1 MKLLSVSAIATVV
14 LTGTSLP
21 VAASLFDD
29 AYNSYWVINEDTGE
43 ITGYSSG
50 DWEERYRN
58 ALYVPAANEQV
69 LVNSLAASST
79 PMSAPLASPQPLISV
94 IGLQEINVDSST
106 AELNISP
113 TSGSYDQT
121 VRVVMAAG
129 STSSADQLQW
139 RVNGGAW
146 QSVDIDTENRSATAT
161 FIENGAY
168 TLNVELLQG
177 GTLLSSAQMLY
188 TVASDHPLGKQ
199 RDSDNDGIPDIVEA
213 ELGLNALSEDA
224 DVDRDGDGWSD
235 IDTYIRCG
243 VVTQA
248 EIDTQPEADRCT
260 ALNDDDK
267 DGWSNF
273 DEELRGTRID
283 DPEAALSSAY
293 GAVGSP
299 AYYQEQQRY
308 RQYPAARR
316 LYEREYFIQQADVPA
331 LLLDLQ
337 ATTFSGDPIWNVS
350 DLIST
355 EDLTNAGLSISD
367 IEPELI
373 ADTVAFVMGGT
384 QIPEFRAPA
393 ASGVFLRGESVSS
406 LRTSMTY
413 LPPVGDASFVEFSED
428 PDAAGDWTSA
438 SEWRDNL
445 VKWLGKEL
453 VIAGSPGLHESTT
466 LSLLMLE
473 QALRDEADERAESR
487 LLELGNR
494 ERPAPW
500 LDDWLS
506 EHRARFPVTAPESF
520 SGTCLFRGDT
530 FYTGGSTEGCEISVT
545 PFAKLILSVQSS
557 LEGALASDSTTVQ
570 QWITDIPVTDEPYAI
585 PGNAPATLAVSDW
598 VSEQLKSGYTTRLTG
613 CYISDYEL
621 GLLQEDAEGLAAFEE
636 RCPEYYTD
644 SDLYNEQLVELNMR
658 QRLRLALLP
667 NGLRELSIDTSL
679 GEFGADSDAD
689 GLSNWDEL
697 TLFST
702 TNMPLPWDA
711 DSDTD
716 GLDDVNDQC
725 PADTSNTCY
734 GDQRSNT
741 IALETSETQVFQ
753 RLIGD
758 SSAIVAVQLQ
768 RPALA
773 DVCVVYELTTA
784 EGTPELNETG
794 EVCFRAGQSIALISV
809 MLPDDGSNE
818 AATLQIALT
827 DINDTGDSGLYELG
841 NELHQE
847 LAFEPAEA
855 AERPTAIAA
864 ISEPN
869 ADERSTVQLQGGDS
883 TAADGNALTY
893 QWQQIAGPD
902 AAITSASDAN
912 SELVLPEVLENTDLG
927 FRLTVTDSQGATAS
941 ADVSVTVLPVEDAP
955 EQTAVPTY
963 ILTADAELILTPEQL
978 KAYLREPDGDPIT
991 LGELTGLPGGM
1002 NVRRE
1007 SGNYVLSLT
1016 AGGGIEALPPRSSR
1030 DLSLWNNGIAWISM
1044 PGNEELPFAV
1054 WGWTPENG
1062 TELLHEDADNG
1073 FGSLLTK
1080 QGSDAV
1086 YFDSNDPDTGNTLIN
1101 RIEDGAVKTAT
1112 APGFNGVWGNAI
1124 DPEGGLYYCGYGG
1137 NWQILDRT
1145 TDTFSDSG
1153 IECSNYDTSALIL
1166 GNRTCLS
1173 AVNTVACSAGDGSK
1187 DLIPVFTGDPNY
1199 TTSLGRLFSVGDTIL
1214 LTRNVQVIED
1224 GVYKY
1229 YIDLSVLDLDGSTT
1243 GTATTIGLMPLSNFG
1258 SRVLNIENGLVFIG
1272 QGMDGD
1278 SNKVMAWAWQDGD
1291 TGLTEISTDLLAGRL
1306 DDLNYMQFSEAAVMN
1321 EKIYFSITENYQDF
1335 YLFSTDAGGD
1345 LTEISINNFA
1355 GNLRYWNNRL
1365 MVNGDSGAGEGVCHW
1380 YEYTADFGL
1389 NINPLLEDASCY
1401 TTKSLDDAFVFGI
1414 YDETIGGTYYN
1425 LYRMGVSPGLYSLS
1439 LSADDGKGNS
1449 TVMTLEIDVQG
1460 AGGQP

>member
-1 MKLLSVSAIATVV
+1 MKLLPISAIATAI
-14 LTGTSLP
+14 LAGTSLS
-21 VAASLFDD
+21 ASASLFDD

-50 DWEERYRN
+50 DWEQRYRN
-58 ALYVPAANEQV
+58 ALYVPASNEQV
-69 LVNSLAASST
+69 LVNALAASST
-79 PMSAPLASPQPLISV
+79 PMSASLASPQPLISV
-94 IGLQEINVDSST
+94 IGLQEVNVDSST

-113 TSGSYDQT
+113 ASGAYEQT
-121 VRVVMAAG
+121 VRVVMEAG

-139 RVNGGAW
+139 RVNEGAW
-146 QSVDIDTENRSATAT
+146 QSVDIDTENRSAAAT

-168 TLNVELLQG
+168 TLEVELLQG
-177 GTLLSSAQMLY
+177 GTLATSAQMLY

-199 RDSDNDGIPDIVEA
+199 RDTDNDGIPDIVEA

-248 EIDTQPEADRCT
+248 EIDAQPEADRCT
-260 ALNDDDK
+260 ALNDDDE

-273 DEELRGTRID
+273 DEELRGTRVD
-283 DPEAALSSAY
+283 DPVAVLSDTY
-293 GAVGSP
+293 GDVDSE

-308 RQYPAARR
+308 RQFPAARR
-316 LYEREYFIQQADVPA
+316 LYEREYLIQQNSVPA
-331 LLLDLQ
+331 MLLDLQ
-337 ATTFSGDPIWNVS
+337 ATTFSGDPVWNVA
-350 DLIST
+350 DLISAD
-355 EDLTNAGLSISD
+355 ELSDAGLSSGD
-367 IEPELI
+367 VEPELV
-373 ADTVAFVMGGT
+373 ASTVALVMEST

-393 ASGVFLRGESVSS
+393 SSGLFLRGESLSS

-413 LPPVGDASFVEFSED
+413 LPPVGDASFAEFSSD
-428 PDAAGDWTSA
+428 LDAAGDWASA

-453 VIAGSPGLHESTT
+453 VIAGTPGFDDTTT

-473 QALRDEADERAESR
+473 QALRDEADEREEGR
-487 LLELGNR
+487 LLELGNS

-500 LDDWLS
+500 LDDWLN
-506 EHRARFPVTAPESF
+506 EHRERFPVTEPEPF
-520 SGTCLFRGDT
+520 TGTCFFRGDT
-530 FYTGGSTEGCEISVT
+530 FFADGCEISVT
-545 PFAKLILSVQSS
+545 SFAKLILEMQAS
-557 LEGALASDSTTVQ
+557 LEGALASDSAAVQ
-570 QWITDIPVTDEPYAI
+570 RWIADIPVTGEPYAI
-585 PGNAPATLAVSDW
+585 PGNAPATLPVSDW
-598 VSEQLKSGYTTRLTG
+598 ISEQLKSGYTTRLTG

-621 GLLQEDAEGLAAFEE
+621 SLLQEDAEGLAAFEA

-702 TNMPLPWDA
+702 TSMPLPWYA

-716 GLDDVNDQC
+716 GLDDVIDQC
-725 PADTSNTCY
+725 PADSSNTCY

-741 IALETSETQVFQ
+741 IALETSETQIFQ
-753 RLIGD
+753 RLNGD
-758 SSAIVAVQLQ
+758 SSAIVAVQLE

-773 DVCVVYELTTA
+773 DVCVMYELTTA
-784 EGTPELNETG
+784 VGTPDLNETG
-794 EVCFRAGQSIALISV
+794 EVCFRTGQSIALISV
-809 MLPDDGSNE
+809 TLPDDGSNE
-818 AATLQIALT
+818 AATLQIVLT
-827 DINDTGDSGLYELG
+827 DINDTGDSGLYDLG
-841 NELHQE
+841 DDLSQE

-855 AERPTAIAA
+855 SERPTAIAA
-864 ISEPN
+864 ISNES
-869 ADERSTVQLQGGDS
+869 ADERSTVELQGNDS
-883 TAADGNALTY
+883 TAADDNGLTY

-902 AAITSASDAN
+902 ASISDASGPN
-912 SELVLPEVLENTDLG
+912 SELILPEVLENTDLG

-1016 AGGGIEALPPRSSR
+1016 ASGGIEALPPRSSR

-1124 DPEGGLYYCGYGG
+1124 DPDGGLYYCGYGG

-1153 IECSNYDTSALIL
+1153 VECSNYDTSALIL

-1173 AVNTVACSAGDGSK
+1173 AVNTVACSAGDDSK

-1243 GTATTIGLMPLSNFG
+1243 GNATTIGLMPLSNFG
-1258 SRVLNIENGLVFIG
+1258 SRILHIDNGLVFIG
-1272 QGMDGD
+1272 QGMDAN
-1278 SNKVMAWAWQDGD
+1278 SNKVMAYAWQDGD
-1291 TGLTEISTDLLAGRL
+1291 TELTEISTDLLAGRL

-1321 EKIYFSITENYQDF
+1321 EKVYFSITENYQDF
-1335 YLFSTDAGGD
+1335 YLFSTDAAGD

-1365 MVNGDSGAGEGVCHW
+1365 MLNGNNGAGEGVCHW
-1380 YEYTADFGL
+1380 YEYTEDSGL
-1389 NINPLLEDASCY
+1389 NTNPLLQDVNCY

-1414 YDETIGGTYYN
+1414 YDEATGGTYYN

-1449 TVMTLEIDVQG
+1449 TVMMIQIDVQDT
-1460 AGGQP
+1460 GGQP

>member
-1 MKLLSVSAIATVV
+1 MKLLPISVIASAI
-14 LTGTSLP
+14 LTGASLP

-58 ALYVPAANEQV
+58 ALYVPASNEQV
-69 LVNSLAASST
+69 LVNALAASST
-79 PMSAPLASPQPLISV
+79 PMATPVTSPQPLISV
-94 IGLQEINVDSST
+94 IGLQEVNVDSST

-113 TSGSYDQT
+113 ASGSYDQT
-121 VRVVMAAG
+121 VRVVMEAG
-129 STSSADQLQW
+129 SSSTADTLQW
-139 RVNGGAW
+139 RVNEGAW
-146 QSVDIDTENRSATAT
+146 QSVDIDADNRNAAAT

-168 TLNVELLQG
+168 TLDVELLQQG
-177 GTLLSSAQMLY
+177 SMVSSAQMIY
-188 TVASDHPLGKQ
+188 TITSDHPLGKQ
-199 RDSDNDGIPDIVEA
+199 RDTDNDGIPDMVEA

-224 DVDRDGDGWSD
+224 DADRDGDGWSD

-248 EIDTQPEADRCT
+248 EIDAQPEADRCT
-260 ALNDDDK
+260 ALNDDDE
-267 DGWSNF
+267 DSWSNF

-283 DPEAALSSAY
+283 DPVAVLSDTYGEADSE
-293 GAVGSP
+293 

-308 RQYPAARR
+308 RQFPAARR
-316 LYEREYFIQQADVPA
+316 LYEREYLIQQNSVPA
-331 LLLDLQ
+331 MLLDLQ
-337 ATTFSGDPIWNVS
+337 ATTFSGDPVWNVA
-350 DLIST
+350 DLISAD
-355 EDLTNAGLSISD
+355 DLTDAGLSSGD
-367 IEPELI
+367 VEPELV
-373 ADTVAFVMGGT
+373 ASTVALVMEST
-384 QIPEFRAPA
+384 QIPGFRAPA
-393 ASGVFLRGESVSS
+393 ASGIFLRGESVSS

-413 LPPVGDASFVEFSED
+413 LPPVGDASLAEFSSD
-428 PDAAGDWTSA
+428 PDAAGDWASA

-453 VIAGSPGLHESTT
+453 VIAGTPGFYDTTT

-473 QALRDEADERAESR
+473 QALRDEADEREESR
-487 LLELGNR
+487 LLELGNS

-500 LDDWLS
+500 LDDWLD
-506 EHRARFPVTAPESF
+506 EHRERFPVTEPEPF
-520 SGTCLFRGDT
+520 TGTCFFRGDT
-530 FYTGGSTEGCEISVT
+530 FFADLPTADCGTSVT
-545 PFAKLILSVQSS
+545 PFAKLVLEVQAS
-557 LEGALASDSTTVQ
+557 LEGALASDSATVQ
-570 QWITDIPVTDEPYAI
+570 QWIADIPVTDEPYAI
-585 PGNAPATLAVSDW
+585 PGNAPATLRVSDW
-598 VSEQLKSGYTTRLTG
+598 ISEQLKSRYTTRLTG

-621 GLLQEDAEGLAAFEE
+621 GLLQEDAENLAAFEE
-636 RCPEYYTD
+636 RCPDYYTD

-702 TNMPLPWDA
+702 TNMPLPWNA

-725 PADTSNTCY
+725 PADSSNTCY

-741 IALETSETQVFQ
+741 IALETSETQIFQ
-753 RLIGD
+753 RLNGD

-784 EGTPELNETG
+784 EGTPDLNETG

-818 AATLQIALT
+818 AATLQIVLT
-827 DINDTGDSGLYELG
+827 DISDTGISGVYELG
-841 NELHQE
+841 DELSQE

-855 AERPTAIAA
+855 SERPTAIAA
-864 ISEPN
+864 ISNET
-869 ADERSTVQLQGGDS
+869 ADERSTVELQGNDS
-883 TAADGNALTY
+883 TAADGNGLTY

-902 AAITSASDAN
+902 ASISDASGPN
-912 SELVLPEVLENTDLG
+912 SELILPEVLENTDLG
-927 FRLTVTDSQGATAS
+927 FRLTVTDSQGGSAS
-941 ADVSVTVLPVEDAP
+941 ADVSITVLPVEDAP

-963 ILTADAELILTPEQL
+963 ILTADTELTLTPEQL

-1007 SGNYVLSLT
+1007 ADNYMLSLT
-1016 AGGGIEALPPRSSR
+1016 AGGGIEALPQRSSR
-1030 DLSLWNNGIAWISM
+1030 NLSFWQDGVAWM
-1044 PGNEELPFAV
+1044 TQPGNDGYPYAI
-1054 WGWTPENG
+1054 WGWTPEGG

-1080 QGSDAV
+1080 KGSDTI

-1101 RIEDGAVKTAT
+1101 RIEGDGVHTAT

-1145 TDTFSDSG
+1145 SNTFSDSG
-1153 IECSNYDTSALIL
+1153 IECSNYDTSALTL

-1173 AVNTVACSAGDGSK
+1173 AINTVACSAGDGSK
-1187 DLIPVFTGDPNY
+1187 DLTPVFTADPDY
-1199 TTSLGRLFSVGDTIL
+1199 TTSLGRLFRVGDTIL

-1229 YIDLSVLDLDGSTT
+1229 YIDLSVLDLDGSAT
-1243 GTATTIGLMPLSNFG
+1243 GNATTIGLMPLSSFG
-1258 SRVLNIENGLVFIG
+1258 TRILDIENGLVFIG
-1272 QGMDGD
+1272 QGMDAN

-1291 TGLTEISTDLLAGRL
+1291 TGLTEISTDLLASRSEQL
-1306 DDLNYMQFSEAAVMN
+1306 SNMQFSEAAVMG
-1321 EKIYFSITENYQDF
+1321 EKIYFSVTENYQDF
-1335 YLFSTDAGGD
+1335 YLFSTDITGD
-1345 LTEISINNFA
+1345 LSEINIDSFA
-1355 GNLRYWNNRL
+1355 GNIRHWNNRL
-1365 MVNGDSGAGEGVCHW
+1365 MLNGNNAAGEGICNW
-1380 YEYTADFGL
+1380 YEYTEASGL
-1389 NINPLLEDASCY
+1389 NTNALLEVVSCY
-1401 TTKSLDDAFVFGI
+1401 TTRSLDDTFVFGI
-1414 YDETIGGTYYN
+1414 YDETVGGTYYN
-1425 LYRMGVSPGLYSLS
+1425 LYRMGVSPGIYSLS

-1449 TVMTLEIDVQG
+1449 TVMTIQIDVQG

>member
-1 MKLLSVSAIATVV
+1 
-14 LTGTSLP
+14 
-21 VAASLFDD
+21 
-29 AYNSYWVINEDTGE
+29 
-43 ITGYSSG
+43 
-50 DWEERYRN
+50 
-58 ALYVPAANEQV
+58 
-69 LVNSLAASST
+69 
-79 PMSAPLASPQPLISV
+79 
-94 IGLQEINVDSST
+94 
-106 AELNISP
+106 
-113 TSGSYDQT
+113 
-121 VRVVMAAG
+121 
-129 STSSADQLQW
+129 
-139 RVNGGAW
+139 
-146 QSVDIDTENRSATAT
+146 
-161 FIENGAY
+161 
-168 TLNVELLQG
+168 
-177 GTLLSSAQMLY
+177 
-188 TVASDHPLGKQ
+188 
-199 RDSDNDGIPDIVEA
+199 
-213 ELGLNALSEDA
+213 
-224 DVDRDGDGWSD
+224 
-235 IDTYIRCG
+235 
-243 VVTQA
+243 
-248 EIDTQPEADRCT
+248 
-260 ALNDDDK
+260 
-267 DGWSNF
+267 
-273 DEELRGTRID
+273 
-283 DPEAALSSAY
+283 
-293 GAVGSP
+293 
-299 AYYQEQQRY
+299 
-308 RQYPAARR
+308 
-316 LYEREYFIQQADVPA
+316 
-331 LLLDLQ
+331 
-337 ATTFSGDPIWNVS
+337 
-350 DLIST
+350 
-355 EDLTNAGLSISD
+355 
-367 IEPELI
+367 
-373 ADTVAFVMGGT
+373 
-384 QIPEFRAPA
+384 
-393 ASGVFLRGESVSS
+393 
-406 LRTSMTY
+406 
-413 LPPVGDASFVEFSED
+413 
-428 PDAAGDWTSA
+428 
-438 SEWRDNL
+438 
-445 VKWLGKEL
+445 
-453 VIAGSPGLHESTT
+453 
-466 LSLLMLE
+466 
-473 QALRDEADERAESR
+473 
-487 LLELGNR
+487 
-494 ERPAPW
+494 
-500 LDDWLS
+500 
-506 EHRARFPVTAPESF
+506 
-520 SGTCLFRGDT
+520 
-530 FYTGGSTEGCEISVT
+530 
-545 PFAKLILSVQSS
+545 
-557 LEGALASDSTTVQ
+557 
-570 QWITDIPVTDEPYAI
+570 
-585 PGNAPATLAVSDW
+585 
-598 VSEQLKSGYTTRLTG
+598 
-613 CYISDYEL
+613 
-621 GLLQEDAEGLAAFEE
+621 
-636 RCPEYYTD
+636 
-644 SDLYNEQLVELNMR
+644 
-658 QRLRLALLP
+658 
-667 NGLRELSIDTSL
+667 
-679 GEFGADSDAD
+679 
-689 GLSNWDEL
+689 
-697 TLFST
+697 
-702 TNMPLPWDA
+702 MPLPWDA

-725 PADTSNTCY
+725 PADSSNTCY

-753 RLIGD
+753 RLNGD

-841 NELHQE
+841 NELSQE

-869 ADERSTVQLQGGDS
+869 ADERSTVELQGGDS

-902 AAITSASDAN
+902 AVIISASNAN
-912 SELVLPEVLENTDLG
+912 SELVLPEVLENSDLG

-941 ADVSVTVLPVEDAP
+941 ADVSVTVMPVEDAP

-991 LGELTGLPGGM
+991 LGELTDLPGGM

-1007 SGNYVLSLT
+1007 AGNYVLSLT
-1016 AGGGIEALPPRSSR
+1016 AGGAIEALPPRSSR

-1044 PGNEELPFAV
+1044 PGNEELPFAI

-1073 FGSLLTK
+1073 FGGLLTK

-1101 RIEDGAVKTAT
+1101 RIEDGTVKTAT

-1137 NWQILDRT
+1137 NWQILDRA

-1153 IECSNYDTSALIL
+1153 VECSNYDTSALIL

-1243 GTATTIGLMPLSNFG
+1243 GNATTIGLMPLNNFG
-1258 SRVLNIENGLVFIG
+1258 SRILHIDNGLVFIG
-1272 QGMDGD
+1272 QGMDAD
-1278 SNKVMAWAWQDGD
+1278 SNKVMAWSWKNGD

-1335 YLFSTDAGGD
+1335 YLFSTDAAGD